1 MLNDPFVWLTCHPLL
16 YSGINKKHKHMK
28 KSITFNLALVTSFAA
43 SISGMLLSIIV
54 NNNALLAV
62 FSVVSI
68 AIVAAAVTVWCEK

>member
-1 MLNDPFVWLTCHPLL
+1 MLNNIWLCKAFIV

-28 KSITFNLALVTSFAA
+28 KSIAFNFALVTSFAA

-54 NNNALLAV
+54 NNSALLAV

>member
-1 MLNDPFVWLTCHPLL
+1 
-16 YSGINKKHKHMK
+16 MK
-28 KSITFNLALVTSFAA
+28 KSIAFNFALVTSFAA
-43 SISGMLLSIIV
+43 SMSGMLLSIIV

>member
-1 MLNDPFVWLTCHPLL
+1 
-16 YSGINKKHKHMK
+16 MK
-28 KSITFNLALVTSFAA
+28 KSITLNLALVTSFAA

-54 NNNALLAV
+54 NNNDLLAV

>member
-1 MLNDPFVWLTCHPLL
+1 
-16 YSGINKKHKHMK
+16 MK
-28 KSITFNLALVTSFAA
+28 KSIAFNFTLVTSFAA
-43 SISGMLLSIIV
+43 SMSGMLLSIIV

>member
-1 MLNDPFVWLTCHPLL
+1 MCPSVWSYRALML
-16 YSGINKKHKHMK
+16 YSDINKKHKHMK
-28 KSITFNLALVTSFAA
+28 KSITLNLALVTSFAA
-43 SISGMLLSIIV
+43 SISGMLLSIII